1 MIQPTLINSN
11 PNEYSEEF
19 HYYPFA
25 VKLDRCVGS
34 LMEENVIHINGGITI
49 NIDMSVNVMYLKKS
63 SMYNKVKD
71 IDLKNQ
77 AYYFFNDI
85 INIKNFDRNLK
96 QMERHTKM
104 FLFTALDMWQ

>member
-1 MIQPTLINSN
+1 
-11 PNEYSEEF
+11 
-19 HYYPFA
+19 
-25 VKLDRCVGS
+25 
-34 LMEENVIHINGGITI
+34 MEENVIHINGGITI

-96 QMERHTKM
+96 QMERHAKM
-104 FLFTALDMWQ
+104 FLFTALDM